1 MMIEPFAFQERRTMT
16 LFYRSLHECHLG
28 YSALFACMAI
38 GFILLWTVDRDEV
51 GPGYWAI
58 ALILNSIG
66 FFCWSAVIPITPWKY
81 YLAGEIFHI
90 GGFILFVCGA
100 YRFAG
105 NTYKAWN
112 LLFLIGWLIIW
123 AVSIATRNHNPFVA
137 GFILKGLRAIL
148 FIITGAILLKNMPES
163 RHRGR
168 QLAGISLLAW
178 GFYVIIFAFINVDA
192 MMNLAYGFLIGFQVL
207 ALFGMIAMIVEKI
220 SVRAEES
227 ETMAKRLEGLLPI
240 CSYCKKIRDGENT
253 WHSVE
258 VYIREHSEA
267 VFSHGICP
275 DCLKKHYPNL
285 AAKKSKH

>member
-1 MMIEPFAFQERRTMT
+1 MVTEPFTFQEKRIMT
-16 LFYRSLHECHLG
+16 LFFKSIGESHLG

-51 GPGYWAI
+51 GPGYLAI

-66 FFCWSAVIPITPWKY
+66 FLFWSGVIQVTPWKY
-81 YLAGEIFHI
+81 YLAGEVFHI
-90 GGFILFVCGA
+90 SGFILFVCGA

-112 LLFLIGWLIIW
+112 ILFLIGWLIIW
-123 AVSIATRNHNPFVA
+123 AVSIVTRNHNLFA
-137 GFILKGLRAIL
+137 AALILKGLRAIL
-148 FIITGAILLKNMPES
+148 FIITGAILLRNMPES

-168 QLAGISLLAW
+168 QLAGLSLIAW
-178 GFYVIIFAFINVDA
+178 GLYVIIFAFINVGA

-207 ALFGMIAMIVEKI
+207 ALFGMIAMIVERI

-227 ETMAKRLEGLLPI
+227 ETRAKHLEGLLPI

-253 WHSVE
+253 WHSME

-275 DCLKKHYPNL
+275 ECLKKHYPNI
-285 AAKKSKH
+285 KSGK